1 MRTIRLAIAFTALVG
16 AMAQSSA
23 GQAAEIRVITTGI
36 VHPTGLRDV
45 TEVFSKK
52 TGVKV
57 TIVNQDTLTVLNDV
71 KAADQAADILILP
84 MEHMGNFALAGG
96 IKPGSMTPLGRLQ
109 LGLYVKPGA
118 PHPDI
123 STVPKFVDALK
134 TASSVTYNDPVSNSV
149 PDVLM
154 YQIFRQP
161 EFKDVHPT
169 KTFTNSVAGL
179 KKGDGD
185 QKAMSIGLIHQ
196 VHPADGQ
203 PYNDPI
209 LVGALPADLKAQV
222 DMMVAISA
230 KTADDA
236 DATAFIQFITGP
248 EMVPVWKNR
257 GTYRY

>member
-1 MRTIRLAIAFTALVG
+1 MRSICLALAFTALVG
-16 AMAQSSA
+16 SFA
-23 GQAAEIRVITTGI
+23 QAAELRVITTGI

-45 TEVFSKK
+45 TEAFAKK

-57 TIVNQDTLTVLNDV
+57 TIVNKDTLSVITDV
-71 KAADQAADILILP
+71 KGADQDGDILILP
-84 MEHMGNFALAGG
+84 VEHMGDVALAGG

-123 STVPKFVDALK
+123 STVPKFVDVLK
-134 TASSVTYNDPVSNSV
+134 GASSVTYNDPVSNSV
-149 PDVLM
+149 PDVLL
-154 YQIFRQP
+154 YQMFRQP

-169 KTFTNSVAGL
+169 KTFGNSVAGL

-185 QKAMSIGLIHQ
+185 QNAVSIGLIHQ

-209 LVGALPADLKAQV
+209 LVGALPKDLKAQV
-222 DMMVAISA
+222 DMMVAISP
-230 KTADDA
+230 KTADEKDA
-236 DATAFIQFITGP
+236 EAFIQFITGP
-248 EMVPVWKNR
+248 DMVPVWKNR